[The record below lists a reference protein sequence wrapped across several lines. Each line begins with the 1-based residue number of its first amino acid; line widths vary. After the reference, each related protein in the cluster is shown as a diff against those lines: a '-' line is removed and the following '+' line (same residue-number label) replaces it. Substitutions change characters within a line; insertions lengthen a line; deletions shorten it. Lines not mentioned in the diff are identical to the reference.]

1 MSGFLSCE
9 RGRFADERMIH
20 ASVDASGLVFA
31 FAEDKIGDAF
41 GECFAKVERGKMI
54 LGLGF
59 LPMKN

>member
-1 MSGFLSCE
+1 MPCE

-20 ASVDASGLVFA
+20 ASVDASGFVFA

-41 GECFAKVERGKMI
+41 GECFAKFERGKKI

-59 LPMKN
+59 LRMKN